1 VGAIRPAE
9 ATGSAGRLTP
19 AQAGLDL
26 AALGAALAL
35 LLFLFP
41 ASRAA
46 GPELF
51 GRVLLPARMAAL
63 VLLASLLLWR
73 RGGGWRALGLRRPRP
88 LWRALLLAAAGLVAG
103 ELAAGAVVSLLYPP
117 LHLAPP
123 GVPPFLAR
131 MRGNLGAYLYWMIPV
146 TWGSAAFGE
155 EMLFR
160 GFALDRLD
168 QLFGGRAAW
177 AAAAVQGLLFGA
189 AHAYLG
195 ASGAIVAGVLGLVL
209 GAVFLVGGRN
219 LWPCVLIHGVID
231 STSMTII
238 FLGLAHR

>member
-1 VGAIRPAE
+1 MRPAD
-9 ATGSAGRLTP
+9 AAGSAGRLTP
-19 AQAGLDL
+19 AQAALDL
-26 AALGAALAL
+26 AALAVALAL
-35 LLFLFP
+35 LLVLFP
-41 ASRAA
+41 ASHAA
-46 GPELF
+46 NPDLLA
-51 GRVLLPARMAAL
+51 RLLLPARMAAV

-88 LWRALLLAAAGLVAG
+88 LWRALVLAAAGLVAG
-103 ELAAGAVVSLLYPP
+103 ELAAGAAVTLLYPA

-131 MRGNLGAYLYWMIPV
+131 LRGNLGEYLYWMIPV

-168 QLFGGRAAW
+168 QLFGGRAVW
-177 AAAAVQGLLFGA
+177 AAAVIQGLLFGA

-209 GAVFLVGGRN
+209 GAVFVVGGRN
-219 LWPCVLIHGVID
+219 LWPCILIHGVID
-231 STSMTII
+231 STSMTAV